1 MKLLIA
7 ISFLLIGSSSYAQDE
22 SSRDVWIEG
31 RVKVGFLAAHRSL
44 MGHLPAEHA
53 IASEFSYILKG
64 KGERNWHYPWKFP
77 TYGYTAFFGTA
88 GNRDLLG
95 YYAGGFGF
103 MTLPMAKMTHWD
115 LGFKVGAGLMFGNK
129 VYDPETNILGVALS
143 SHVNALVHF
152 SLDNRWTFG
161 KNGISLAVDM
171 THVSNGAT
179 KVPNFGLNLPFL
191 SFGYSRQISES
202 NFCTD
207 CPREEKLHH
216 SWEFGGIGIV
226 TSKQENPIGGKRY
239 PVFGLNLMAR
249 RYFKS
254 QRGGVELSY
263 DLMSKQS
270 IIDYHPGIAKTQID
284 ILQMGAFAGYIVPL
298 DRLHMIV
305 GMGIYVRDIY
315 KPVDPFY
322 HRVGLRYVFD
332 NGFNAH
338 VVLKS
343 HWGRADYI
351 EYGIGF
357 TLAK

>member
-1 MKLLIA
+1 MKLILTILL
-7 ISFLLIGSSSYAQDE
+7 LLIVQFTIAQE
-22 SSRDVWIEG
+22 KATRDIWIEG
-31 RVKVGFLAAHRSL
+31 RAKVGFLAAHRSL
-44 MGHLPAEHA
+44 MGHLPTEHA
-53 IASEFSYILKG
+53 FATEFSYILKG
-64 KGERNWHYPWKFP
+64 RGEKNWHYPWKFP

-103 MTLPMAKMTHWD
+103 MTLPIAKMDHWN

-152 SLDNRWTFG
+152 SMDSRWTFG
-161 KNGISLAVDM
+161 KNGVSLALDM

-191 SFGYSRQISES
+191 SVGYSRQISES

-207 CPREEKLHH
+207 CDREEKLHS
-216 SWEFGGIGIV
+216 SWEFGAVGIL
-226 TSKQENPIGGKRY
+226 TSKQEIPIGGRRY

-249 RYFKS
+249 RYFNS

-263 DLMSKQS
+263 DFMSKQS
-270 IIDYHPGIAKTQID
+270 IMDYHPDIEKSQID
-284 ILQMGAFAGYIVPL
+284 ILQMGVFAGYIVPL
-298 DRLHMIV
+298 DQLHMIV
-305 GMGIYVRDIY
+305 GMGAYVRDKY
-315 KPVDPFY
+315 KPVDPLY
-322 HRVGLRYVFD
+322 HRVGLRYVFK
-332 NGFNAH
+332 NGLNAH

-351 EYGIGF
+351 EYGLGYTIS
-357 TLAK
+357 K